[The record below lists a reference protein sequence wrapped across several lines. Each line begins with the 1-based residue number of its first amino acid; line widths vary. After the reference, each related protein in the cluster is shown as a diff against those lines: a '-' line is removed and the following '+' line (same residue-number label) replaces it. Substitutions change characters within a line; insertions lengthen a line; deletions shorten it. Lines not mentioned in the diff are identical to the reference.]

1 METKSRSP
9 KAEHITPKQP
19 DSVTTYKGFNSAL
32 QCRDFQYDIGRTY
45 THSGA
50 VVPCESG
57 FHACE
62 HPLDVFTY
70 YPPATSRYAE
80 VLQSGSIQKH
90 SSDSK
95 IASATI
101 TITAEL
107 HLSEIIQRAI
117 KYVFDRSKP
126 EKGASATGEKGAA
139 SATGRSGAASATGRS
154 GAASATGWSGAASAT
169 GRSGAASA
177 TGENGAASATGE
189 NGAASATG
197 RSGAASATGR
207 SGAASATGW
216 SGKVMGAKGCALFTL
231 YRDSSGAITHT
242 WSGIVG
248 QEGILPEVWYTLD
261 SSGKI
266 QKV

>member
-1 METKSRSP
+1 MKTKSRSP

-126 EKGASATGEKGAA
+126 EKGASATGE
-139 SATGRSGAASATGRS
+139 
-154 GAASATGWSGAASAT
+154 
-169 GRSGAASA
+169 
-177 TGENGAASATGE
+177 NGAASATGE
-189 NGAASATG
+189 K
-197 RSGAASATGR
+197 
-207 SGAASATGW
+207 GAASATGW